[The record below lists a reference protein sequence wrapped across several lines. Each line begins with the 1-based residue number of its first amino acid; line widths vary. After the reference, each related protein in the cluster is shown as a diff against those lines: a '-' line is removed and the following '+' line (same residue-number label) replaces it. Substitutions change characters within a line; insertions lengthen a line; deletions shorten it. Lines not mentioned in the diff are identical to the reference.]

1 MQTFLQPKSSE
12 GVTMNPS
19 GEKTTA
25 SEIETNA
32 DGPGQTNTTAS
43 PRENKPSTSSNAEPY
58 PPLGDGS
65 IERNGPPALP
75 FSKARAIVLV
85 ATLAGASFM
94 NTMSLQAVVIILPAI
109 GSDLDIPEQ
118 RLQWIVSA
126 YSLAFGCFLLLWGR
140 IADIYGKR
148 LIFVAG
154 SAWAAVMTLA
164 NAFVPNE
171 IAFNLFRGLHGL
183 GAAANVP
190 TAIGILGT
198 TFPPGKAKNYAFSA
212 YAAGAPLGSVFGNL
226 IAGFIAQYADWK
238 WIFGVKAILA
248 GMVAAAGFFVIPPP
262 PPPPPSLEGQPNKIK
277 QSVDWIGGAL
287 ITVGMLA
294 LLYALT
300 EGNVVGWD
308 RPWIPVIIVV
318 SLIIIAV
325 FVFWQRHLEKKGER
339 PPLMKVSIF
348 KNKRFSAAMVIMGLF
363 FASFNNFLVFA
374 TYFFQDYQGLSALQ
388 TTIRFIPTGVVGIVT
403 AFVVALLLSR
413 VPTYLL
419 LVFGN
424 VSMALACMLFAI
436 PIPSNTTY
444 FAFGLPAMILSVFGA
459 DTAWPSLTLFTSKS
473 LPQEDQAL
481 GGALINSVGQMGR
494 AIGLAIS
501 TAVQT
506 AVMAK
511 ARGVPVMDVGETKP
525 WDEPSLKGLRAANW
539 MNFGYGVAS
548 LLIVLFVF
556 RSSEVV
562 GRAEPQTARSGGEE
576 GIMNEEETG
585 AERRRA

>member
-1 MQTFLQPKSSE
+1 
-12 GVTMNPS
+12 MNPS
-19 GEKTTA
+19 GEKTVA
-25 SEIETNA
+25 GEIETTAN
-32 DGPGQTNTTAS
+32 GPGQTNTTAS
-43 PRENKPSTSSNAEPY
+43 PREKKLSTSSDAEPC
-58 PPLGDGS
+58 PPLEDGP
-65 IERNGPPALP
+65 IESNGPPPLP

-154 SAWAAVMTLA
+154 SAWAASVDWIGGALITVGMLA
-164 NAFVPNE
+164 LLYALTE
-171 IAFNLFRGLHGL
+171 G
-183 GAAANVP
+183 NVVGWDRP
-190 TAIGILGT
+190 WIPVIIV
-198 TFPPGKAKNYAFSA
+198 AKNYAFSA

-576 GIMNEEETG
+576 GIMNEEETD
-585 AERRRA
+585 AERRKA

>member
-1 MQTFLQPKSSE
+1 
-12 GVTMNPS
+12 MNPS

-32 DGPGQTNTTAS
+32 DGPGQINTTAS
-43 PRENKPSTSSNAEPY
+43 PRENKLSTSSNAEPY
-58 PPLGDGS
+58 PSLGDGS

-262 PPPPPSLEGQPNKIK
+262 PPPLPSLEGQPNKIK

-318 SLIIIAV
+318 SLIIMAV

-562 GRAEPQTARSGGEE
+562 GRAEPQSARSGGEE

>member
-1 MQTFLQPKSSE
+1 
-12 GVTMNPS
+12 
-19 GEKTTA
+19 
-25 SEIETNA
+25 
-32 DGPGQTNTTAS
+32 
-43 PRENKPSTSSNAEPY
+43 
-58 PPLGDGS
+58 
-65 IERNGPPALP
+65 
-75 FSKARAIVLV
+75 
-85 ATLAGASFM
+85 
-94 NTMSLQAVVIILPAI
+94 MSLQAVVIILPAI
-109 GSDLDIPEQ
+109 GSDLNIPEQ

-148 LIFVAG
+148 KIFVAG
-154 SAWAAVMTLA
+154 SAWAAVVTLA

-212 YAAGAPLGSVFGNL
+212 YAAGAPMGSIFGNL

-238 WIFGVKAILA
+238 WVFGAKAILA
-248 GMVAAAGFFVIPPP
+248 GVVTAAGIFVIPPP
-262 PPPPPSLEGQPNKIK
+262 PPSLHVQQDKAK
-277 QSVDWIGGAL
+277 QTVDWIGGGL
-287 ITVGMLA
+287 ITIGVLA

-318 SLIIIAV
+318 SLLIITA

-339 PPLMKVSIF
+339 PPLMKISVF
-348 KNKRFSAAMVIMGLF
+348 KNKRFSAAMMIMALF
-363 FASFNNFLVFA
+363 FASFNNFLVYA

-388 TTIRFIPTGVVGIVT
+388 TTIRFIPTGVVGIIT
-403 AFVVALLLSR
+403 AFIVALLLSR

-424 VSMALACMLFAI
+424 VSMALACVLFAI
-436 PIPSNTTY
+436 PIPSNTSY

-481 GGALINSVGQMGR
+481 GGALINSAGQLGR

-511 ARGVPVMDVGETKP
+511 SRGVSVEDVGETKP
-525 WDEPSLKGLRAANW
+525 WDGPSLDGLRAANW
-539 MNFGYGVAS
+539 MNFGYGVSS
-548 LLIVLFVF
+548 LLLVLFVF
-556 RSSEVV
+556 RSSEIV
-562 GRAEPQTARSGGEE
+562 GKAEPQTGRSGGEE
-576 GIMNEEETG
+576 GIMNEEDTDL
-585 AERRRA
+585 ERRRG

>member
-1 MQTFLQPKSSE
+1 
-12 GVTMNPS
+12 MNPS
-19 GEKTTA
+19 GEKTVA
-25 SEIETNA
+25 GEIETTAN
-32 DGPGQTNTTAS
+32 GPGQTNTTAS
-43 PRENKPSTSSNAEPY
+43 PREKKLSTSSDAEPC
-58 PPLGDGS
+58 PPLEDGP
-65 IERNGPPALP
+65 IESNGPPPLP

-348 KNKRFSAAMVIMGLF
+348 TNKRFSAAMVIMGLF

-424 VSMALACMLFAI
+424 VSMALACVLFAI

-459 DTAWPSLTLFTSKS
+459 DTTWPSLTLFTSKS

-576 GIMNEEETG
+576 GIMNEEETD
-585 AERRRA
+585 AERRKA